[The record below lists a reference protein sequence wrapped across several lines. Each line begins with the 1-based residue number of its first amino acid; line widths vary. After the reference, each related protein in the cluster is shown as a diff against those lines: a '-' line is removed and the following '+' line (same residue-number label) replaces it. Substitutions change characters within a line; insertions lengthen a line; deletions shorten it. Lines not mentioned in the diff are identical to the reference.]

1 MTESRP
7 AEPDI
12 VRYYTDVFVEA
23 DRLERTPLGRLEG
36 LRTRQVLTRLLPVAP
51 ATVLDVGGGPGAHAG
66 WLAAAGH
73 RVHLVDLVPAHAAAA
88 RRAYPTVSATVGDAR
103 RLPLADGC
111 ADVALLMGPLYHL
124 TERADRVAA
133 LREAARLT
141 RPGGLLVT
149 ATISRHAPLMD
160 LIRQGRVDDRS
171 RPSVLR
177 TYATG
182 VNDTGGFTTAYF
194 HRPSEVLDE
203 FEAAG
208 LPRPDLYGVEGPL
221 WPMLGVAGGPESDGS
236 LFAEVLRCATVFERD
251 PEVIGA
257 SGHLLAAAR
266 LRDGHSDN
274 DGHSHG
280 DGHSHDDR
288 DTTGLT
294 DRRHGAHRG

>member
-36 LRTRQVLTRLLPVAP
+36 LRTRQVLTRLLPATP
-51 ATVLDVGGGPGAHAG
+51 ATVLDVGGGPGAYAG

-88 RRAYPTVSATVGDAR
+88 RRACPAVRATVGDAR
-103 RLPLADGC
+103 RLPLVDGC
-111 ADVALLMGPLYHL
+111 ADVTLLLGPLYHL
-124 TERADRVAA
+124 TARADRVAA

-149 ATISRHAPLMD
+149 ATISRQAPLMD
-160 LIRQGRVDDRS
+160 LIRQGRVDDRT
-171 RPSVLR
+171 RPAHLR

-182 VNDTGGFTTAYF
+182 VNDAGGFTTAYF
-194 HRPSEVLDE
+194 HRPAEVLDE
-203 FEAAG
+203 FAAAG

-221 WPMLGVAGGPESDGS
+221 WPLLDATGGPESDGP
-236 LFAEVLRCATVFERD
+236 LFAEVLHCATVFERD
-251 PEVIGA
+251 PEVSGA
-257 SGHLLAAAR
+257 SAHLLAATR
-266 LRDGHSDN
+266 LGADHPA
-274 DGHSHG
+274 G
-280 DGHSHDDR
+280 DG
-288 DTTGLT
+288 
-294 DRRHGAHRG
+294 